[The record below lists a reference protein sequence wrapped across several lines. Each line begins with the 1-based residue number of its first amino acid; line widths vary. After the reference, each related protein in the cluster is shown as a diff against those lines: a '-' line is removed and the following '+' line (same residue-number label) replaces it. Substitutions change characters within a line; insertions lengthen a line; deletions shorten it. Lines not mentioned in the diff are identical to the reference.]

1 MTRKTEDTEIY
12 ISSYDLLQVLSHT
25 VKYMRRD
32 FKGILGMPSMNLCT
46 DIILSIIK
54 TNSLKDADR
63 RVEELERMSDLIN
76 RLIINIRL
84 LKDLKLID
92 PSRFARCIELSTSMS
107 CQCERWLSY
116 CKRSRNRMEQA
127 PT

>member
-12 ISSYDLLQVLSHT
+12 ISTYDLLQVLAHT

-32 FKGILGMPSMNLCT
+32 FKGILGVPSMNLCT
-46 DIILSIIK
+46 DIILSITK
-54 TNSLKDADR
+54 TNSHKNVDR
-63 RVEELERMSDLIN
+63 RIEELEKMSELIN

-92 PSRFARCIELSTSMS
+92 PSRFTKCIELSTSILA
-107 CQCERWLSY
+107 QCEKWMSY
-116 CKRSRNRMEQA
+116 CNRSRNRMEQA

>member
-63 RVEELERMSDLIN
+63 RVEELERMGEFIN

-84 LKDLKLID
+84 LKDLKLIG
-92 PSRFARCIELSTSMS
+92 PSRFAKCVELSTSMS
-107 CQCERWLSY
+107 SQCERWLSY

>member
-12 ISSYDLLQVLSHT
+12 ISTYDLLQVLAHT

-46 DIILSIIK
+46 DIILSITK
-54 TNSLKDADR
+54 TNSHKDVNR
-63 RVEELERMSDLIN
+63 RIEELEKMSELIN
-76 RLIINIRL
+76 RLTINIRL

-92 PSRFARCIELSTSMS
+92 PSRFTKCIELSTSILA
-107 CQCERWLSY
+107 QCEKWMSY